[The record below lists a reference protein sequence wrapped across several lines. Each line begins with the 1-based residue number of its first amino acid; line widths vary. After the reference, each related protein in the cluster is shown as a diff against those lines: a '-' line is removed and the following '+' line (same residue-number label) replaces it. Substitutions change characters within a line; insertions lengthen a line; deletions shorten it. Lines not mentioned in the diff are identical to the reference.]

1 MKKTALLKQFT
12 SQIRADQSKRPTS
25 NLIKSKLCLLSSRK
39 QRVIQAE
46 RSYLPPWPESWHK
59 DFVACKCCSERS
71 GLNCTP
77 TLHRNVR
84 VFLFTY
90 FQRDQ
95 VSANTK
101 AAIPL
106 RSRIKHGLIGPAAI
120 FELLDGWA
128 ADEEPALK
136 TIVDIE
142 EPNELEEDG
151 VDPVIG
157 LA

>member
-1 MKKTALLKQFT
+1 MQ
-12 SQIRADQSKRPTS
+12 
-25 NLIKSKLCLLSSRK
+25 NVLICLLG
-39 QRVIQAE
+39 
-46 RSYLPPWPESWHK
+46 PESWHK

-84 VFLFTY
+84 VLLFTY

-95 VSANTK
+95 ASANTK

-136 TIVDIE
+136 ATVDIEVSGLAAVVDIE
-142 EPNELEEDG
+142 ESGLEAI
-151 VDPVIG
+151 VDI
-157 LA
+157 